1 MARID
6 SFLRLVVEQHA
17 SDLHFHAG
25 NVPIIR
31 HEGDLVPLPFRVLS
45 EDEARRFIEEMLS
58 IEQRKRLADDRELDF
73 AYEVPEVG
81 RFRVNVF
88 VQSRGLGAV
97 FRVIAAKVPT
107 IDGLGLPGVLRKV
120 SAHAN
125 GLVLVTGPTG
135 SGKTTTLAAM
145 LHEINAN
152 SRRHIITIEDPVE
165 YVHKPLQSVFTQR
178 QVGQH
183 CESFASALRS
193 SLRESPD
200 VLVVGEM
207 RDYETISLALSA
219 AETGVLVFGTLH
231 TNSAAKAVDR
241 IVDVSPEE
249 TREQV
254 RGVLSVLL
262 RGIVAQNLCKRATG
276 EGRVAVHEILLQTYA
291 ISNLIREGKVHLI
304 DGYLQSAENSG
315 TGMQSLDTA
324 LFALVRERIITAET
338 CVKYANSPENMK
350 KLCADLPED

>member
-1 MARID
+1 
-6 SFLRLVVEQHA
+6 
-17 SDLHFHAG
+17 
-25 NVPIIR
+25 
-31 HEGDLVPLPFRVLS
+31 
-45 EDEARRFIEEMLS
+45 
-58 IEQRKRLADDRELDF
+58 
-73 AYEVPEVG
+73 
-81 RFRVNVF
+81 
-88 VQSRGLGAV
+88 
-97 FRVIAAKVPT
+97 
-107 IDGLGLPGVLRKV
+107 
-120 SAHAN
+120 
-125 GLVLVTGPTG
+125 
-135 SGKTTTLAAM
+135 
-145 LHEINAN
+145 
-152 SRRHIITIEDPVE
+152 
-165 YVHKPLQSVFTQR
+165 
-178 QVGQH
+178 
-183 CESFASALRS
+183 
-193 SLRESPD
+193 
-200 VLVVGEM
+200 M